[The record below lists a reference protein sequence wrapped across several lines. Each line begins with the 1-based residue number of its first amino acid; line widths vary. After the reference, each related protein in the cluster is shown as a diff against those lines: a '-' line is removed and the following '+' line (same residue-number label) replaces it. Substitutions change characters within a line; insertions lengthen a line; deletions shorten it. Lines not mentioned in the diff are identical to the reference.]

1 MKWLLNES
9 QVIITFATQ
18 AKQKGLEHMKQIC
31 HFLFFASEL
40 LLLFLFLSPQVL
52 AQPVPNDM
60 LCLDSIREIHLHDP
74 HRALALLD
82 TAEQRH
88 TLEIQPYEIDML
100 RARCHNAAGEYY
112 LMEKYAK
119 RALASD
125 SVQASPRRKLTI
137 TIDLIEALNAR
148 LQYEEA
154 IRLCQKAN
162 ELAQQLDDRR
172 VQGQIL
178 YIMGGIY
185 AKMQLFE
192 PALKAYQEGIKYLEN
207 EKGVLAMAHL
217 STAYGQL
224 MTLLMGNDRTKEA
237 IETGH
242 KREALVK
249 KMSGMPGPPSGYIDQ
264 QYGYIYSKMAYLL
277 QCDGQEKE
285 AADYY
290 RRFLKTDFSTQPY
303 GQNEIIPYLLAAHR
317 YAEALQLNETAFAHY
332 AQTLGNDTIN
342 YNYLILLNRQA
353 QALQGLRQYQAAYTW
368 QCRFTTLQDSIHLRE
383 RKEQAQ
389 ELATAFRLDE
399 QERQLEQTRANMQR
413 HSILLGASALT
424 SVLLLALLVI
434 IRLNL
439 RQSKQRNKLLTNQ
452 LDELQTQRD
461 ELYKILARTPST
473 TEKSSTKDKDIAP
486 DAEATTATAKEWS
499 TEYTYFLRME
509 QQLTEN
515 QLFLQP
521 DFGRDDLLSITHINK
536 NDLPRLLRKY
546 AHAENVSDY
555 LNRLRV
561 RHALKLMKEK
571 PHFSIMAIG
580 EEAGF
585 RSRATFYRAFLRECG
600 MTPTQYIQAY
610 Q

>member
-31 HFLFFASEL
+31 HFLFSVSEL

-185 AKMQLFE
+185 AKMQLFD
-192 PALKAYQEGIKYLEN
+192 PALKAYQEGIKYLES

-224 MTLLMGNDRTKEA
+224 MTLLMGNDRTDEA

-242 KREALVK
+242 KRETLVK
-249 KMSGMPGPPSGYIDQ
+249 KMSGMSGPPSGYIDQ

-342 YNYLILLNRQA
+342 YNY
-353 QALQGLRQYQAAYTW
+353 
-368 QCRFTTLQDSIHLRE
+368 
-383 RKEQAQ
+383 
-389 ELATAFRLDE
+389 
-399 QERQLEQTRANMQR
+399 
-413 HSILLGASALT
+413 T
-424 SVLLLALLVI
+424 S
-434 IRLNL
+434 
-439 RQSKQRNKLLTNQ
+439 
-452 LDELQTQRD
+452 
-461 ELYKILARTPST
+461 
-473 TEKSSTKDKDIAP
+473 
-486 DAEATTATAKEWS
+486 
-499 TEYTYFLRME
+499 F
-509 QQLTEN
+509 
-515 QLFLQP
+515 
-521 DFGRDDLLSITHINK
+521 
-536 NDLPRLLRKY
+536 
-546 AHAENVSDY
+546 
-555 LNRLRV
+555 
-561 RHALKLMKEK
+561 
-571 PHFSIMAIG
+571 
-580 EEAGF
+580 
-585 RSRATFYRAFLRECG
+585 C
-600 MTPTQYIQAY
+600 
-610 Q
+610 

>member
-1 MKWLLNES
+1 
-9 QVIITFATQ
+9 
-18 AKQKGLEHMKQIC
+18 
-31 HFLFFASEL
+31 
-40 LLLFLFLSPQVL
+40 
-52 AQPVPNDM
+52 
-60 LCLDSIREIHLHDP
+60 
-74 HRALALLD
+74 
-82 TAEQRH
+82 
-88 TLEIQPYEIDML
+88 
-100 RARCHNAAGEYY
+100 
-112 LMEKYAK
+112 
-119 RALASD
+119 
-125 SVQASPRRKLTI
+125 
-137 TIDLIEALNAR
+137 
-148 LQYEEA
+148 
-154 IRLCQKAN
+154 
-162 ELAQQLDDRR
+162 
-172 VQGQIL
+172 
-178 YIMGGIY
+178 MGGIY
-185 AKMQLFE
+185 AKMQLFD
-192 PALKAYQEGIKYLEN
+192 PALKAYQEGIKYLES

-224 MTLLMGNDRTKEA
+224 MTLLMGNDRTDEA

-242 KREALVK
+242 KRETLVK
-249 KMSGMPGPPSGYIDQ
+249 KMSGMSGPPSGYIDQ

-277 QCDGQEKE
+277 QCNGQEEE

-290 RRFLKTDFSTQPY
+290 RRFLNTDFSTQPY
-303 GQNEIIPYLLAAHR
+303 GRNEIIPYLLAAHR

-332 AQTLGNDTIN
+332 AQTLGNDTVN
-342 YNYLILLNRQA
+342 YNYLILLDRQA

-368 QCRFTTLQDSIHLRE
+368 QRRFTTLQDSIHLRE

-439 RQSKQRNKLLTNQ
+439 RQSKRRNKLLTNQ

-461 ELYKILARTPST
+461 ELYKIVARTPAT
-473 TEKSSTKDKDIAP
+473 TGESAAKNPDIAP
-486 DAEATTATAKEWS
+486 DEEATTATAREEA
-499 TEYTYFLRME
+499 TEYTHFLRME

-536 NDLPRLLRKY
+536 NDLPRLLRTY

-561 RHALKLMKEK
+561 RYALKLMKEK

-585 RSRATFYRAFLRECG
+585 RSRATFYRAFLKECG
-600 MTPTQYIQAY
+600 MTPAQYMQAY

>member
-1 MKWLLNES
+1 
-9 QVIITFATQ
+9 
-18 AKQKGLEHMKQIC
+18 
-31 HFLFFASEL
+31 
-40 LLLFLFLSPQVL
+40 
-52 AQPVPNDM
+52 M

-88 TLEIQPYEIDML
+88 APGIQPYEIDIL

-119 RALASD
+119 RA
-125 SVQASPRRKLTI
+125 
-137 TIDLIEALNAR
+137 AR

-154 IRLCQKAN
+154 IRLCQQAN
-162 ELAQQLDDRR
+162 ELARQLDDRKI
-172 VQGQIL
+172 QGQIL

-185 AKMQLFE
+185 AKMQLFD
-192 PALKAYQEGIKYLEN
+192 PALKAYQEGIKYLES
-207 EKGVLAMAHL
+207 EKGVLAMALL

-224 MTLLMGNDRTKEA
+224 MTLLMGNDRTDEA

-242 KREALVK
+242 KRETLVK
-249 KMSGMPGPPSGYIDQ
+249 KMSGMSGPPSGYIDQ

-277 QCDGQEKE
+277 QCNGQEEE

-290 RRFLKTDFSTQPY
+290 RRFLNTDFSTQPY
-303 GQNEIIPYLLAAHR
+303 GRNEIIPYLLAAHR

-332 AQTLGNDTIN
+332 AQTLGNDTVN
-342 YNYLILLNRQA
+342 YNYLILLDRQA

-368 QCRFTTLQDSIHLRE
+368 QRRFTTLQDSIHLRE

-439 RQSKQRNKLLTNQ
+439 RQSKRRNKLLTNQ

-461 ELYKILARTPST
+461 ELYKIVARTPAT
-473 TEKSSTKDKDIAP
+473 TGESAAKNPGIAP
-486 DAEATTATAKEWS
+486 DEEATTATAREEA
-499 TEYTYFLRME
+499 TEYTHFLRME

-536 NDLPRLLRKY
+536 NDLPRLLRTY

-561 RHALKLMKEK
+561 RYALKLMKEK

-585 RSRATFYRAFLRECG
+585 RSRATFYRAFLKECG
-600 MTPTQYIQAY
+600 MTPAQYMQAY